1 MASQL
6 SDREVL
12 KERHRNGTDGAH
24 LAVRNLSKSF
34 GPRAVLHGL
43 DLKIARGEFVV
54 VIGRSG
60 CGKSTLL
67 RLLAGL
73 ESPTDGEVSIGGDAL
88 RGLNAKARVMFQ
100 DSRLLPWER
109 VLENV
114 GLGLEGAWRAPA
126 EAALQDVGL
135 ADRAKDWPLVLSGG
149 QRQRVALAR
158 ALACR
163 PEILLLDE
171 PLGALD
177 ALTRLEMQRLIA
189 RLWERHGW
197 TVFLVTHDVEEAVT
211 LADRVILIEEG
222 RIVLNLPVTLPRPR
236 HRSDPAYVDL
246 TEQLLDRLQGGGW
259 ADRSFGQEL

>member
-1 MASQL
+1 ML
-6 SDREVL
+6 Y
-12 KERHRNGTDGAH
+12 
-24 LAVRNLSKSF
+24 
-34 GPRAVLHGL
+34 GL
-43 DLKIARGEFVV
+43 DLEIRRGEFVV
-54 VIGRSG
+54 IIGRSG

-73 ESPTDGEVSIGGDAL
+73 ELPTSGKIIVSGDAL
-88 RGLNAKARVMFQ
+88 RGLNARARVMFQ
-100 DSRLLPWER
+100 DARLLPWER
-109 VLENV
+109 VLGNV
-114 GLGLEGAWRAPA
+114 GLGLEGDWRESA
-126 EAALQDVGL
+126 EAALRDVGL
-135 ADRAKDWPLVLSGG
+135 RDRAKDWPSVLSGG

-197 TVFLVTHDVEEAVT
+197 TVFLVTHDVEEAVA
-211 LADRVILIEEG
+211 LADRVLLIEEG

-236 HRSDPAYVDL
+236 HRSNPAHMGL
-246 TEQLLDRLQGGGW
+246 AEKLLDRLQSG
-259 ADRSFGQEL
+259 DRGDHNG